1 MKLSPA
7 MTQHR
12 IITCFIRAGLGQ
24 LVLERLLKEKDID
37 CAYAWHARGTGL
49 AIRRDM
55 KRPEYVEREMITVMV
70 QEAQADEIFRFL
82 YSVSGVD
89 QPHGGMILMT
99 ASPRAV
105 SLNQIEDGSNPVS
118 TAGVS

>member
-1 MKLSPA
+1 MFNPA
-7 MTQHR
+7 MRQHR

-70 QEAQADEIFRFL
+70 PEARADEIFMFL
-82 YSVSGVD
+82 YSASGID
-89 QPHGGMILMT
+89 QPHGGMVLM
-99 ASPRAV
+99 AGSPRAA
-105 SLNQIEDGSNPVS
+105 SLNQFEDNSS
-118 TAGVS
+118 AG